1 MGKNAIF
8 QTTENPSVE
17 MLEFPEGFNMEEQH
31 YHDLYEIYLL
41 VEGERYVFLNNE
53 AYSLQKGD
61 MFIAEPF
68 VLHSTRNLEP
78 KYLKRYLI
86 NISQDALLSI
96 LSQDEV
102 KDLFKHFSTC
112 ILRLDE
118 EQSALM
124 YDLFNKAAMYSKRT
138 DKRGIKLFHLS
149 IFCLLDCLDGLLKT
163 KKEEKISLQ
172 SAKVQRNEIL
182 NVISYVNDHYTE
194 NITLDFIAAYA
205 HMSKSNFC
213 HVFRKKT
220 GETFVQYLN
229 KCRISKAHQMLV
241 ETQCPLS
248 EIANKTGFTSTAHMT
263 RIFRQVHGRSPSE
276 FRKEIRNI

>member
-8 QTTENPSVE
+8 QITENPWVE
-17 MLEFPEGFNMEEQH
+17 MLEFEKGFNMEEQH

-68 VLHSTRNLEP
+68 ILHSTRNLEP

-86 NISQDALLSI
+86 NISQDALLTVLTQEEI
-96 LSQDEV
+96 KE
-102 KDLFKHFSTC
+102 LFRNFSTC

-118 EQSALM
+118 EQSAQM
-124 YDLFNKAAMYSKRT
+124 YDLFEKVAAYSMRS
-138 DKRGIKLFHLS
+138 DKRGVKLFHVS
-149 IFCLLDCLDGLLKT
+149 ILCLLDYLDELLDL
-163 KKEEKISLQ
+163 KKDEKISLQ
-172 SAKVQRNEIL
+172 NTTLQRNEIL
-182 NVISYVNDHYTE
+182 DVISYVNDHYNE

-229 KCRISKAHQMLV
+229 KCRLSKAHQMLV
-241 ETQCPLS
+241 ETQYSLN
-248 EIANKTGFTSTAHMT
+248 EIAGNTGFTSTAHMT
-263 RIFRQVHGRSPSE
+263 RIFRQVHGKSPSE
-276 FRKEIRNI
+276 FRRQIRNI